1 MSVQEQALTPSPA
14 SNARF
19 APDGRPLGLVWSY
32 TPRELLADGVV
43 HVVGVSLGVIGAL
56 ALTISAALS
65 KLSPSE
71 TASVAV
77 YAAGLVAM
85 LGTSA
90 AYNMCPVGRLKW
102 RLRRADHATIFLMIA
117 GTYTPLVTL
126 VGTDSVAFGLL
137 AGVWLVAVVGALVKL
152 TLPGRF
158 DRLAI
163 ALYLALSWSGI
174 MAYESVMA
182 ALSPPALWLL
192 AAGGV
197 LYSLGV
203 IFHLWRQLPFQNAIW
218 HCFVLAAAA
227 CHYGAVFRSVL
238 DAGM

>member
-1 MSVQEQALTPSPA
+1 MSAQESSLDVSPA
-14 SNARF
+14 PVPRF
-19 APDGRPLGLVWSY
+19 DPDGRPLNLAWTY
-32 TPRELLADGVV
+32 TKRELLADGVV

-56 ALTISAALS
+56 ALTISAALTA
-65 KLSPSE
+65 LSASE
-71 TASVAV
+71 KIAVAV

-126 VGTDSVAFGLL
+126 VGTDGFAFGLL
-137 AGVWLVAVVGALVKL
+137 AGIWLVAAAGALVKL

-163 ALYLALSWSGI
+163 ALYLALGWSGL
-174 MAYESVMA
+174 MAYESVIA
-182 ALSPPALWLL
+182 ALSPGALWLL
-192 AAGGV
+192 AAGGL

-203 IFHLWRQLPFQNAIW
+203 IFHVWRQLPFQNAIW
-218 HCFVLAAAA
+218 HAFVLAAAA
-227 CHYGAVFRSVL
+227 CHYGAVFHSVL
-238 DAGM
+238 DVGA

>member
-1 MSVQEQALTPSPA
+1 MSVQEPALDVSSA
-14 SNARF
+14 LNGRF
-19 APDGRPLGLVWSY
+19 APDGRPLSLVWTY
-32 TPRELLADGVV
+32 TPRELWADGVV

-56 ALTISAALS
+56 VLTISAALS
-65 KLSPSE
+65 TLDASE
-71 TASVAV
+71 KVAVGV

-90 AYNMCPVGRLKW
+90 AYNMCPVGKLKW

-126 VGTDSVAFGLL
+126 VGTDGFAFGLL
-137 AGVWLVAVVGALVKL
+137 AGIWLVAVAGAAVKL

-163 ALYLALSWSGI
+163 ALYLALAWSGI
-174 MAYESVMA
+174 MAYDSVMA
-182 ALSPPALWLL
+182 ALSTPALWLL
-192 AAGGV
+192 VVGGL

-203 IFHLWRQLPFQNAIW
+203 IFHVWRQLPFQNAIW
-218 HCFVLAAAA
+218 HCFVLVAAA
-227 CHYGAVFRSVL
+227 CHYGAVFRSML
-238 DAGM
+238 DVGT

>member
-1 MSVQEQALTPSPA
+1 MSVQEQSLTASPA
-14 SNARF
+14 LNARF
-19 APDGRPLGLVWSY
+19 APDGRPLSLAWTY

-65 KLSPSE
+65 NLAPPRRWRS
-71 TASVAV
+71 ASTPPGSWRCSAPRRPTTCVP
-77 YAAGLVAM
+77 
-85 LGTSA
+85 SA
-90 AYNMCPVGRLKW
+90 AEMAPAPGRPRHHLPDD
-102 RLRRADHATIFLMIA
+102 RRHLHAARHARRHRHF
-117 GTYTPLVTL
+117 
-126 VGTDSVAFGLL
+126 AFGLL
-137 AGVWLVAVVGALVKL
+137 AGIWLVAAAGAAVKL

-163 ALYLALSWSGI
+163 ALYLALGWSGI
-174 MAYESVMA
+174 MAYESVIA

-192 AAGGV
+192 GAGGL

-203 IFHLWRQLPFQNAIW
+203 IFHVWRRLPFQNAIW
-218 HCFVLAAAA
+218 HGFVLAAAA

-238 DAGM
+238 DVGA

>member
-14 SNARF
+14 LNPRF
-19 APDGRPLGLVWSY
+19 APDGRPLSLVWSY

-56 ALTISAALS
+56 ALTISAVLS
-65 KLSPSE
+65 KLGPAE
-71 TASVAV
+71 TASVAI

-90 AYNMCPVGRLKW
+90 AYNMCPVGRWKW

-137 AGVWLVAVVGALVKL
+137 AGVWLVAVVGAIVKL

-192 AAGGV
+192 AAGGL

-203 IFHLWRQLPFQNAIW
+203 IFHVWRQLPFQNAIW
-218 HCFVLAAAA
+218 HSFVLAAAA

>member
-1 MSVQEQALTPSPA
+1 MSAQEQTLDA
-14 SNARF
+14 SSATAARL
-19 APDGRPLGLVWSY
+19 APDGRPLDLVWTY
-32 TPRELLADGVV
+32 TPREMLADGVV

-65 KLSPSE
+65 NLDPSE
-71 TASVAV
+71 KVAVGV

-90 AYNMCPVGRLKW
+90 AYNMCPIGRLKW

-126 VGTDSVAFGLL
+126 VGTDGFAFGLL
-137 AGVWLVAVVGALVKL
+137 AGIWLVAVAGAAVKL

-163 ALYLALSWSGI
+163 ALYLALAWSGI
-174 MAYESVMA
+174 MAYESVIA

-192 AAGGV
+192 FAGGL
-197 LYSLGV
+197 LYSFGV
-203 IFHLWRQLPFQNAIW
+203 IFHVWRQLPFQNAIW
-218 HCFVLAAAA
+218 HTFVLAAAA

-238 DAGM
+238 DVGA

>member
-1 MSVQEQALTPSPA
+1 MSVQESSLDVSSSPV
-14 SNARF
+14 SRF
-19 APDGRPLGLVWSY
+19 APDGRPLSLAWTY

-56 ALTISAALS
+56 ALTISAALTNLA
-65 KLSPSE
+65 LSE
-71 TASVAV
+71 KIAVAV

-126 VGTDSVAFGLL
+126 VGTDGFAFGLL
-137 AGVWLVAVVGALVKL
+137 AGVWLVAAAGAVVKL

-163 ALYLALSWSGI
+163 ALYLALSWSGV
-174 MAYESVMA
+174 MAYESVIA
-182 ALSPPALWLL
+182 ALSPGALWLL
-192 AAGGV
+192 AAGGL

-203 IFHLWRQLPFQNAIW
+203 IFHVWRQLPFQNAIW
-218 HCFVLAAAA
+218 HTFVLAAAA
-227 CHYGAVFRSVL
+227 CHYGAVFCSVL
-238 DAGM
+238 DVGA